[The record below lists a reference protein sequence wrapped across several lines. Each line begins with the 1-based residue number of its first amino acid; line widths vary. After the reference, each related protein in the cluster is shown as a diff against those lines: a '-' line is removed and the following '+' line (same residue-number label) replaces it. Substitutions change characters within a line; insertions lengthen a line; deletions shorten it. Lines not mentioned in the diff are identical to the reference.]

1 MKRALLCITFIAYA
15 TTSLAEVHVQTI
27 RGRYCTAAAPQGWTV
42 AAENPTGSAFGADLT
57 RSDGAALASYLIF
70 GVPAQMRSSPVYQ
83 QWYVTP
89 ERAVLAQLTQF
100 GAKPM
105 SCNRPAE
112 LLLGSG
118 YMGMAC
124 QSPALKGLVAYKVF
138 GAGDG
143 GYVVLMRTAGGP
155 HATWNR
161 YGAEATAVARSLQ
174 CQVPLLPS
182 RAKSE
187 MPSPTKKGKKAA
199 KEGDSEYS
207 PWLGMEH
214 YHDATTGENY
224 WVSPSSDWNETGPQ
238 GPGYYTRIGN
248 DTRKLEP
255 GLSP

>member
-15 TTSLAEVHVQTI
+15 TTSLAEVHVQII
-27 RGRYCTAAAPQGWTV
+27 RGRFCTAAAPQGWTV

-112 LLLGSG
+112 LLAGSG

-143 GYVVLMRTAGGP
+143 GYVVLMRTAGAP

-161 YGAEATAVARSLQ
+161 YGTEATAVARSVQ

-182 RAKSE
+182 RTGSD
-187 MPSPTKKGKKAA
+187 MPSPPKKGKK
-199 KEGDSEYS
+199 KSEDSEYS
-207 PWLGMEH
+207 PWLGTEP

-224 WVSPSSDWNETGPQ
+224 SVSPSRDWNETGSQ

-255 GLSP
+255 GLSQ